1 MTIQQHHDV
10 ATVLLDALVALD
22 PDDQEGSSRAVP
34 LALARLGDVVGDAD
48 GPVSPVAFG
57 ALELAH
63 VCVALVAG
71 VKDVDRLDV
80 IAALRPLF
88 AGAGGTGGAGGAAA

>member
-1 MTIQQHHDV
+1 
-10 ATVLLDALVALD
+10 VALD
-22 PDDQEGSSRAVP
+22 PDDQEASSHAIPV
-34 LALARLGDVVGDAD
+34 ALARLRDVVGDGDAEA
-48 GPVSPVAFG
+48 SPVAYG

-63 VCVALVAG
+63 VCIALVAG

-88 AGAGGTGGAGGAAA
+88 APDAGGQAA

>member
-10 ATVLLDALVALD
+10 ASALLDALVALD
-22 PDDQEGSSRAVP
+22 PDDHEASAHAIPV
-34 LALARLGDVVGDAD
+34 ALARLDEVTGDATSPG
-48 GPVSPVAFG
+48 GPSSDVGASAVAYG

-71 VKDVDRLDV
+71 VKGVDRLDV

-88 AGAGGTGGAGGAAA
+88 TAA